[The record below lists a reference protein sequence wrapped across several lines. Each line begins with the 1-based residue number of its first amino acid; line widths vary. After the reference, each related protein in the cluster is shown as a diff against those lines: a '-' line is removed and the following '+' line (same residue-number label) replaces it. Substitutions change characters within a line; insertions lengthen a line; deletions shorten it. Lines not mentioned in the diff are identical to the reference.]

1 MLCCILEPDM
11 DRFGAI
17 DVGSNSIKL
26 TVAESTGDGGFDVI
40 LTAHRVPQLAR
51 ATAGDGTLDA
61 AAMDR
66 AVEAITDLLES
77 AGHLEVVA
85 VRVVATQA
93 VRAAPNAA
101 DFIRRVREECGVELD
116 VLDAE
121 QEARSSWNAL
131 CRDQDVGDGSSVLI
145 DVGGGSAEC
154 LLAMGRDVE
163 SVVSLPLG
171 ALQLTERFGLH
182 DRIDAEA
189 WASACAHV
197 RSVIDQ
203 SLPRPA
209 TAPYAWA
216 VGGTCTA
223 LVELDRLGIGLE
235 EGGDLVPASESW
247 AFTGLACDRI
257 DAIVDA
263 LRHWSLAEREQATAV
278 DEARAA
284 ILPAGG
290 LVVRMLL
297 SRFGVSTGCCV
308 TRHGVRDGVLQSMVA
323 GD

>member
-1 MLCCILEPDM
+1 M

-26 TVAESTGDGGFDVI
+26 TVAESAGDGRLDVI

-51 ATAGDGTLDA
+51 GTGAEGALDA

-77 AGHLEVVA
+77 AGQLQVSA
-85 VRVVATQA
+85 IRAVATQA
-93 VRAAPNAA
+93 VRAAANGA
-101 DFIRRVREECGVELD
+101 DFIQRVREECGVELD

-121 QEARSSWNAL
+121 QEARLSWSAL
-131 CRDQDVGDGSSVLI
+131 CRDQDVGDGPSVLL

-154 LLAMGRDVE
+154 LLATGSDVE
-163 SVVSLPLG
+163 SVHSMPLG
-171 ALQLTERFGLH
+171 ALQLTEQFDLH
-182 DRIDAEA
+182 DRIDAET
-189 WASACAHV
+189 WASASAHV
-197 RSVIDQ
+197 RSVIEDA
-203 SLPRPA
+203 LPHPEH
-209 TAPYAWA
+209 TPYVWA

-223 LVELDRLGIGLE
+223 LVELDRLGIGLDA
-235 EGGDLVPASESW
+235 GADLIPASESW
-247 AFTGLACDRI
+247 AFTGLACARI

-263 LRHWSLAEREQATAV
+263 LRRWSLAEREQATAV
-278 DEARAA
+278 DRARAA

-290 LVVRMLL
+290 LVVQMLL

-308 TRHGVRDGVLQSMVA
+308 TRHGVRDGVLQSMA
-323 GD
+323 AAD